1 MKNPSNQKMFK
12 RFFGKRIVK
21 KLVFSSALLT
31 TKETLEIRKIEPVST
46 PETLEVPDSKIIYKS
61 YVNNVLTKIFLYLIQ
76 GAILYFLS
84 GYFYLSL
91 PSSILFSTAVELLN
105 KKKKE
110 IKKKKNLTA
119 TLIENVNGVLTGF
132 EFSLLINFLVDSSF
146 QNYSMYR
153 DFHKIYVDFMYFDGI
168 LLGTTGKKFGE
179 YLSEF
184 TE

>member
-1 MKNPSNQKMFK
+1 MFK
-12 RFFGKRIVK
+12 KFFGKRIVK
-21 KLVFSSALLT
+21 KLVFSSTLLT
-31 TKETLEIRKIEPVST
+31 TKTIESKEESLETQKIEPVST
-46 PETLEVPDSKIIYKS
+46 LETLEVSDSKKIYKS
-61 YVNNVLTKIFLYLIQ
+61 YVNSVLTKIFLYLVQ

-110 IKKKKNLTA
+110 IKKKKNLKA
-119 TLIENVNGVLTGF
+119 TLIENVGGVLTGF
-132 EFSLLINFLVDSSF
+132 ELSFLINFLVDSSF

-184 TE
+184 VE